1 MANTS
6 PDNISYPTNESSKKT
21 IEAHIQDT
29 ATSVQSAMTSKR
41 ISSKSAAYSLLATD
55 SNSVLRFTNSTSV
68 ALTIDN
74 VLPVGAS
81 VEVVQDGAGQVT
93 FTAGSGV
100 TLSSGAGYGTKFRYG
115 RALIICVASGE
126 YRVTGDIRKVVSA
139 SGGNSVTSDALYYYH
154 TFTSNGTFTVTG
166 ATGII
171 CDYLVVA
178 GGGGGGGGES
188 QNGYGGGGG
197 GGGAGGYLSV
207 QSALV
212 TPNSYP
218 IVIGGGGAGG
228 ASGNT
233 NTSQNGAN
241 GSNTTAFGLTAV
253 GGGYGGGDDTD
264 QAGDGGSGGGGGGDS
279 PVGYVGASNAAN
291 QGNPGAIGPTTNRSG
306 GGGGGAASSGQSAQS
321 GNRAGHGGS
330 GRVWLNGTAYA
341 GGGGAGPGGTE
352 QASYPGYGGMGGGG
366 TGSRNGPSTGGAGWT
381 PTAGTANTGGGGG
394 GAGAG
399 NNPGGAAGGS
409 GVVIIRYLK
418 SEVE

>member
-6 PDNISYPTNESSKKT
+6 PDNISYPTNASSKKT
-21 IEAHIQDT
+21 IEEHIQDT
-29 ATSVQSAMTSKR
+29 ANSVQSAVTSRR
-41 ISSKSAAYSLLATD
+41 ISSKSAAYSLVATD
-55 SNSVLRFTNSTSV
+55 SNSVLRFTNSTAV

-178 GGGGGGGGES
+178 GGGGGGGGEN

-197 GGGAGGYLSV
+197 GGGAGGLISR
-207 QSALV
+207 QSKLI

-218 IVIGGGGAGG
+218 VVIGGGGGGG
-228 ASGNT
+228 ASGST
-233 NTSQNGAN
+233 NTASSGGY
-241 GSNTTAFGLTAV
+241 GSNTTAFGETAV
-253 GGGYGGGDDTD
+253 GGGAGGAEN
-264 QAGDGGSGGGGGGDS
+264 AGQGYAGGSGGGMGGDGSSGATIGTGTPAQGNQGAAGDYRCGAGGGGS
-279 PVGYVGASNAAN
+279 GGIGVRPANAYHA
-291 QGNPGAIGPTTNRSG
+291 GDGGPGVVWLNGGIYAG
-306 GGGGGAASSGQSAQS
+306 GGGGGAGGTDQ
-321 GNRAGHGGS
+321 AGFGGL
-330 GRVWLNGTAYA
+330 GGY
-341 GGGGAGPGGTE
+341 GGGGN
-352 QASYPGYGGMGGGG
+352 
-366 TGSRNGPSTGGAGWT
+366 GSRNGPSTGWAGHV
-381 PTAGTANTGGGGG
+381 PTAGGANSGGGG
-394 GAGAG
+394 GAAGAG
-399 NNPGGAAGGS
+399 VNVNGYSGGS
-409 GVVIIRYLK
+409 GIVIVRYLK